1 MAALQFGVAAGVVMF
16 VGLSVIRQ
24 FIATRARSRRRVAV
38 ARAVAQLVREL
49 EAGTPADD
57 ALATIGELGRE
68 VQREMAG
75 LARLAD
81 DDPLARVALT
91 WPISARTGVPLMAL
105 LTQVRAD
112 LAAREETDREVRAG
126 VAGAQASAVLLA
138 GLPVLGLLLGAA
150 LGGAPLAV
158 LFGSRP
164 GRLLLD
170 AGLIFDA
177 AGVLWTR
184 RIVAGAQR
192 VGR

>member
-1 MAALQFGVAAGVVMF
+1 M
-16 VGLSVIRQ
+16 
-24 FIATRARSRRRVAV
+24 
-38 ARAVAQLVREL
+38 
-49 EAGTPADD
+49 
-57 ALATIGELGRE
+57 
-68 VQREMAG
+68 
-75 LARLAD
+75 
-81 DDPLARVALT
+81 
-91 WPISARTGVPLMAL
+91 
-105 LTQVRAD
+105 
-112 LAAREETDREVRAG
+112 
-126 VAGAQASAVLLA
+126 AGAQASAVLLA